1 MGKYAWFNCFS
12 GISGDMTVG
21 ALLDAGA
28 SFEAV
33 EAALRSLDVPGFR
46 VRAERVTRR
55 GLGGTAFRVELD
67 PDAPRPHRHLRHMEE
82 IARRGDLTPRARE
95 GALATF
101 RLIAEAEAEVH
112 GLAVEKVH
120 FHEVG
125 GIDSIVDIIAANV
138 AMDLLDITKVAVS
151 PVATGSG
158 TVLCDHGVLPV
169 PAPATALLLKGL
181 PARPGPPECELA
193 TPTGVALLRA
203 WQAEWGDV
211 SVMTPE
217 AVGYGFG
224 TRELP
229 DRPNALQVMV
239 GERAAA
245 ETAEVEWDEM
255 TVFEAVVDDLSGEWL
270 AAAMGALLEAGAV
283 DAWMVPAV
291 GRKGRPAQ
299 CLTVLCPREREG
311 AVMDALFRHTTTL
324 GARRRREERVIL
336 RRDFRRID
344 TPWGPVRIKEGY
356 YGGGTVTAHPEFE
369 DCAAVGR
376 TAGVPPRQV
385 AEYALARWRQEKETS
400 HE

>member
-1 MGKYAWFNCFS
+1 MGRQAYFNCFS

-21 ALLDAGA
+21 ALIDAGA
-28 SFEAV
+28 PFDAV
-33 EAALRSLDVPGFR
+33 EAALRSLEVPGFQ
-46 VRAERVTRR
+46 VRAERVTRS
-55 GLGGTAFRVELD
+55 GLSGTAFRVEID

-82 IARRGDLTPRARE
+82 IARRGDLPPRARE
-95 GALATF
+95 GALMTF

-112 GLAVEKVH
+112 GIPVEKVH

-138 AMDLLDITKVAVS
+138 ALDLLDITKVTVS
-151 PVATGSG
+151 PVAVGSG
-158 TVLCDHGVLPV
+158 TITCDHGVLPV

-181 PARPGPPECELA
+181 TARPGPPECELA

-203 WQAEWGDV
+203 WGAESGDM
-211 SVMTPE
+211 SAMTPE

-229 DRPNALQVMV
+229 DRPNALQVMLSV
-239 GERAAA
+239 PFGE
-245 ETAEVEWDEM
+245 ETADVERDEM
-255 TVFEAVVDDLSGEWL
+255 TVFEAVVDDLSGEWM

-283 DAWMVPAV
+283 DTWTVPAV
-291 GRKGRPAQ
+291 GRKGRPAL

-336 RRDFRRID
+336 RRGFRRIE

-356 YGGGTVTAHPEFE
+356 YAGGTVTAHPEFE
-369 DCAAVGR
+369 DCAAAGR
-376 TAGVPPRQV
+376 SAGIPPRKV
-385 AEYALARWRQEKETS
+385 AEYVLTRWWQEEDTPN
-400 HE
+400 E